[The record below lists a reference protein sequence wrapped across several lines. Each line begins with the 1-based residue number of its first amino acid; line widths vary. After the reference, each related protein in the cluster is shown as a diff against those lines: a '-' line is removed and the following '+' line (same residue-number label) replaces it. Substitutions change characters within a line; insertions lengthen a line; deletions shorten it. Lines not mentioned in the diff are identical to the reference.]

1 MIEKAIQSL
10 FDQRKILVE
19 RSTTLNENNINYM
32 VAINELRM
40 TIADIDNQIQNLIT
54 LNNE

>member
-10 FDQRKILVE
+10 FDQSKILVE